1 MGDTTTIQVSMQTKA
16 ELEEL
21 KEREGVKTY
30 EELIRKLLHG
40 RKKNI
45 PSTFGCLVG
54 APEFVRD
61 EEEDLE
67 RLPH

>member
-1 MGDTTTIQVSMQTKA
+1 MGETTTIQVSMQTKA
-16 ELEEL
+16 ELEKL
-21 KEREGVKTY
+21 KEMEGAKTY
-30 EELIRKLLHG
+30 EELFKKLLHA

-45 PSTFGCLVG
+45 PSTFGCLEG
-54 APEFVRD
+54 APAFVRD